1 MAAPKSGV
9 CLITR
14 CDPCVHPWSLGVHF
28 AVCTMVVLYV
38 LYVWCPSLH
47 FVHSVHYGCTNG
59 RRVPHYQVWSRVQS
73 RHQAISEAT
82 GIFTAIAPDNHYPT
96 IPTIIILSLPII
108 AIIISQSSHS
118 PIPKVM
124 TLGRKVFFIMIS
136 EESIE
141 FGPFPWANTFSQR
154 GLNLLI
160 FIFVY
165 LYLSKWVFVYLCS
178 LYFPWTD
185 TISWRSPLT
194 EGWPHSS
201 LMIH

>member
-1 MAAPKSGV
+1 MPKSTL
-9 CLITR
+9 C
-14 CDPCVHPWSLGVHF
+14 
-28 AVCTMVVLYV
+28 
-38 LYVWCPSLH
+38 
-47 FVHSVHYGCTNG
+47 SVHYGCTNG

-118 PIPKVM
+118 SNDIGKK
-124 TLGRKVFFIMIS
+124 GVFHLWS
-136 EESIE
+136 LRNPLSLDLSH
-141 FGPFPWANTFSQR
+141 GLTPFCD

-178 LYFPWTD
+178 LYFPWAD

>member
-1 MAAPKSGV
+1 MPKSTL
-9 CLITR
+9 C
-14 CDPCVHPWSLGVHF
+14 
-28 AVCTMVVLYV
+28 
-38 LYVWCPSLH
+38 
-47 FVHSVHYGCTNG
+47 SVHYGCTNG
-59 RRVPHYQVWSRVQS
+59 RRVPHYQVWSSCAVTPS
-73 RHQAISEAT
+73 SHQWSHRNIHSHR
-82 GIFTAIAPDNHYPT
+82 PDNHYPT

-118 PIPKVM
+118 SNDIGKK
-124 TLGRKVFFIMIS
+124 GVFHLWS
-136 EESIE
+136 LRNPLSLDLSH
-141 FGPFPWANTFSQR
+141 GLTPFCD

-165 LYLSKWVFVYLCS
+165 LFLSKWVFVYLCS